1 MRYSNR
7 ISGIIAG
14 SMPHKIKGMGD
25 YSSGLEMLRSEP
37 GYPPVFECRAG
48 DKLKI
53 TTTSL
58 WRALLELD
66 KELAAK

>member
-1 MRYSNR
+1 
-7 ISGIIAG
+7 
-14 SMPHKIKGMGD
+14 MPHKIKGMGN

-37 GYPPVFECRAG
+37 GYPPVFECIAG

-58 WRALLELD
+58 WHALRELN
-66 KELAAK
+66 KELASI